1 MEEQTINIIKKTLP
15 AVVSI
20 TVSKY
25 LDIFSTPLGISP
37 LGIEKSFIVPK
48 GKKSVKIGGGSGF
61 IVDKSG
67 IILTNRHVVDEKKA
81 EYYIILNNGE
91 RYKAKILAKDLIND
105 IAILKIQAKELT
117 AIKLGDSSNLKLGQT
132 AIAIGNTLGIFQNTI
147 SKGVV
152 SGLSREITTSENING
167 KTQKLVG
174 LIQTDAA
181 INPGNS
187 GGPLIDIQGNAI
199 GINAAMVHGAE
210 NIGFA
215 LPINPAK
222 RDLKDLKIFG
232 KIRNPFLGIRYIIL
246 DKEIQKKYKT
256 TLDQGAL
263 VLSKPSTKILV
274 TTGSIAEKSE
284 IEEKDIILEIEN
296 EKVSFQNPLE
306 QILQKFQVNQIVTLK
321 IFRNNKKI
329 YLKTKIGERK

>member
-1 MEEQTINIIKKTLP
+1 MEEQIINIVKRALP
-15 AVVSI
+15 TVVSI
-20 TVSKY
+20 TVSRY
-25 LDIFSTPLGISP
+25 LDVFSTPLGVSP

-81 EYYIILNNGE
+81 EYSVILNNGE
-91 RYKAKILAKDLIND
+91 KYKAEILAKDLIND
-105 IAILKIQAKELT
+105 IAILKIQAKGLSV
-117 AIKLGDSSNLKLGQT
+117 IKLGDSSNLKLGQT

-152 SGLSREITTSENING
+152 SGLSREITASGKTNE
-167 KTQKLVG
+167 KTQKLAG

-222 RDLKDLKIFG
+222 RDLKDLKSFG
-232 KIRNPFLGIRYIIL
+232 KIRSPFLGVRYIIL
-246 DKEIQKKYKT
+246 DKEVQKKYKT
-256 TLDQGAL
+256 AIDHGAL
-263 VLSKPSTKILV
+263 IISKSLSKTALK
-274 TTGSIAEKSE
+274 
-284 IEEKDIILEIEN
+284 EKDIIIEVEN
-296 EKVSFQNPLE
+296 EKISFQRPLE
-306 QILQKFQVNQIVTLK
+306 QILQKFQVNQIISLK
-321 IFRNNKKI
+321 IFRNNKEI
-329 YLKTKIGERK
+329 YLKIKIGERK

>member
-1 MEEQTINIIKKTLP
+1 MEKQIINIVKRALP

-20 TVSKY
+20 TVSQN
-25 LDIFSTPLGISP
+25 LDIFSTPLGVSP

-48 GKKSVKIGGGSGF
+48 GKKNIKIGGGSGF

-67 IILTNRHVVDEKKA
+67 IILTNRHVVDVKKA
-81 EYYIILNNGE
+81 EYFVILNNGE
-91 RYKAKILAKDLIND
+91 KHKAEILAKDLIND
-105 IAILKIQAKELT
+105 IAILKIQAKGLVSM
-117 AIKLGDSSNLKLGQT
+117 KLGDSSSLKLGQT

-152 SGLSREITTSENING
+152 SGLSREITASG
-167 KTQKLVG
+167 KTDMETQKLVG

-187 GGPLIDIQGNAI
+187 GGPLIDIQGNVI

-232 KIRNPFLGIRYIIL
+232 KIRSPFLGIKYIIL
-246 DKEIQKKYKT
+246 DKEVQKKYKT
-256 TLDQGAL
+256 AIDHGAL
-263 VLSKPSTKILV
+263 VISRSLPKIEL
-274 TTGSIAEKSE
+274 K
-284 IEEKDIILEIEN
+284 EKDIILEAEK
-296 EKVSFQNPLE
+296 EKVSFKKPLE
-306 QILQKFQVNQIVTLK
+306 QILQKFQVNQIISLK
-321 IFRNNKKI
+321 IFRDNKEI
-329 YLKTKIGERK
+329 YLKIKIGERK

>member
-1 MEEQTINIIKKTLP
+1 MEEQIINIVKKSLP

-25 LDIFSTPLGISP
+25 LDIFSTPLGISS

-48 GKKSVKIGGGSGF
+48 GKENVKIGGGSGF

-67 IILTNRHVVDEKKA
+67 IILTNRHVIGGEKA
-81 EYYIILNNGE
+81 EYSVILNNGE

-105 IAILKIQAKELT
+105 IAILKIQAKGLKI
-117 AIKLGDSSNLKLGQT
+117 IKLGDSSDLKLGQT

-152 SGLSREITTSENING
+152 SGLSREITASENING

-222 RDLKDLKIFG
+222 RDLKDLRSFG
-232 KIRNPFLGIRYIIL
+232 KIRSPFLGVRYIIL

-256 TLDQGAL
+256 TLDHGAL
-263 VLSKPSTKILV
+263 VISESLAETLITIGKSTK
-274 TTGSIAEKSE
+274 KSGLK
-284 IEEKDIILEIEN
+284 EKDIILEAGN

-321 IFRNNKKI
+321 IFRNNKEI
-329 YLKTKIGERK
+329 YLKIKIGERK